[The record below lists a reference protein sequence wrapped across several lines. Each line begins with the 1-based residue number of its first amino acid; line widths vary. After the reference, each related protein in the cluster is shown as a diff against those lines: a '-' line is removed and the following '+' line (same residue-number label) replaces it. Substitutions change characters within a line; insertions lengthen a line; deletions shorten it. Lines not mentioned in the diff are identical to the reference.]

1 MDFTVLQSA
10 KGQGERA
17 VEAISIMA
25 NGGSISSV
33 EGVTEN
39 GKYVWVPFEKVDA
52 SNVSSYQ

>member
-1 MDFTVLQSA
+1 MNNNKKLPLVDDF
-10 KGQGERA
+10 ERA